1 MEAYVTFNIPTD
13 TYDTFN
19 NGQIFKGNYET
30 VQPKISVL
38 NNVIVIHV
46 QCTKVEKIET
56 VETVETDITNTFS
69 CTCTLYE
76 SVDDFNAEK
85 GTKIE
90 IDNILPD
97 DTLDKIAVAIASS
110 MQQSNRPA

>member
-1 MEAYVTFNIPTD
+1 MEAYVTFDTPTD
-13 TYDTFN
+13 PYDTFN
-19 NGQIFKGNYET
+19 NGQIFKGDYNT
-30 VQPKISVL
+30 VKDSISNL
-38 NNVIVIHV
+38 NGIIIHV